1 VRRSN
6 RRAVERRSWNQNPT
20 EFRHRVADTLARRRL
35 GVLAASCCTPRTAG
49 GAARLSLIAAPI
61 GLGDAPLAA
70 RVSLWAGLLGAIV
83 SRTLAHRHHRRPQSH
98 TIPVPCIGTVRQGRR
113 ARGGTRYRAGRVH
126 HPTGSPEQRVPPGP
140 SSSICSRG
148 TSTRRL
154 TLPQPRS
161 SGRSCGQRSSGRT
174 RARAC
179 CPPRRAESV
188 IQRAVRRR
196 QGRLMPLSGDRTERD
211 LWVMSQPVAVPSRL
225 PRLNRARHDQSPVPA
240 IAPRLT
246 PSPQLRRVAFTNPF
260 TNRAELG

>member
-1 VRRSN
+1 MRRSD
-6 RRAVERRSWNQNPT
+6 RRAVEWRSWNQNPN

-35 GVLAASCCTPRTAG
+35 GVLAASCCT
-49 GAARLSLIAAPI
+49 
-61 GLGDAPLAA
+61 PLAA

-98 TIPVPCIGTVRQGRR
+98 TIPVPCIGMVRQGRR

-196 QGRLMPLSGDRTERD
+196 QGRLMPLSGDRTEHD
-211 LWVMSQPVAVPSRL
+211 LWVMSQPVAVSSRL
-225 PRLNRARHDQSPVPA
+225 AGLKHAGHDQSPVPA
-240 IAPRLT
+240 IAPHLT
-246 PSPQLRRVAFTNPF
+246 VSRQLRRVSFPNPF
-260 TNRAELG
+260 PTSHAEVSPRSPADAHTDGVSR

>member
-1 VRRSN
+1 MLHAEDGRGRGKAEPDRGADWPR
-6 RRAVERRSWNQNPT
+6 RRAV
-20 EFRHRVADTLARRRL
+20 
-35 GVLAASCCTPRTAG
+35 GCAG
-49 GAARLSLIAAPI
+49 LLE
-61 GLGDAPLAA
+61 
-70 RVSLWAGLLGAIV
+70 AGLLGAIV

-98 TIPVPCIGTVRQGRR
+98 TIPVPCIGMVRQGRR

-196 QGRLMPLSGDRTERD
+196 QGPFMPLSGDRTERD
-211 LWVMSQPVAVPSRL
+211 LWVMSQPVAISPNPFRL
-225 PRLNRARHDQSPVPA
+225 KRAAHTDSPGLGITPH
-240 IAPRLT
+240 LT
-246 PSPQLRRVAFTNPF
+246 PSR
-260 TNRAELG
+260 